1 MKNVKFFLM
10 SWLCIHVCL
19 FFPLQSQAE
28 EQIEPDQKIN
38 EVNVQ
43 EENKESQEPP
53 EQVETKQDEE
63 KQKEEKQK
71 EEKQKEAEQQE
82 VANKQLSERKIE
94 TEQGIITINKPELKV
109 GEEVR
114 IAVEPN
120 GKNIQSMKGILQLQ
134 KTGEQYAQERMLS
147 FEYDEETK
155 SWVANYKAGD
165 FDLQGDWNLQLVQ
178 SYKENEKEE
187 LVKNEVKVPLIR
199 IKNETPTIDKEL
211 PKLQKVTIDEVKEN
225 LVERKQGDSIHLRVK
240 ASDIESVVKE
250 VRVTLKGKENKELS
264 FLLDYNKHDMDWQKV
279 FEITEALPAGPYE
292 LLVEI
297 IDAAGNKLVEES
309 EYTISVLVPKNEDD
323 KKIEEKEKEE
333 KLDNKLENELEDKK
347 ENELEDKK
355 ENEKQEDSKVK
366 NPLPEENLPV
376 VQIPKQDE
384 IVNKFI
390 KEPLK
395 EKEEFTYVIKEPFE
409 DNKEVHKGKDQK
421 EKNNKQVASKKK
433 EQKEEPKDKKEE
445 KGEQGVQASD
455 VFTIMSGLFVL
466 FLVLK
471 SNKEW
476 G

>member
-43 EENKESQEPP
+43 EEKS

-63 KQKEEKQK
+63 KQKEVEQK
-71 EEKQKEAEQQE
+71 EVKQQEVEQQE
-82 VANKQLSERKIE
+82 VVNKQLGERKIE
-94 TEQGIITINKPELKV
+94 TEQGIVTVNKPELKV

-134 KTGEQYAQERMLS
+134 KNGEQYAQERILS

-165 FDLQGDWNLQLVQ
+165 FDLQGDWNLQLFQ

-187 LVKNEVKVPLIR
+187 LVKNEVKVPIIR

-225 LVERKQGDSIHLRVK
+225 LVERKQGDSIHIRVK
-240 ASDIESVVKE
+240 ASDIESAVKE

-264 FLLDYNKHDMDWQKV
+264 FLLDYNKYDMDWQKV
-279 FEITEALPAGPYE
+279 FEITEELPAGPYE
-292 LLVEI
+292 LHVEI

-309 EYTISVLVPKNEDD
+309 EYTISILAPKNEDD
-323 KKIEEKEKEE
+323 KKIEEKEKEKE
-333 KLDNKLENELEDKK
+333 DKLDNKLENELEDKK
-347 ENELEDKK
+347 ES
-355 ENEKQEDSKVK
+355 EKQEDLKVK
-366 NPLPEENLPV
+366 NPLPEEKLPV

-384 IVNKFI
+384 KVNKFI

-395 EKEEFTYVIKEPFE
+395 EQEEFTYVIKEPFE
-409 DNKEVHKGKDQK
+409 DNKEVHKAKDQK

-433 EQKEEPKDKKEE
+433 EQKEESKDKKEE

>member
-28 EQIEPDQKIN
+28 EQIESDQKIN

-43 EENKESQEPP
+43 EENKESQKSS

-63 KQKEEKQK
+63 KQKEAEQA
-71 EEKQKEAEQQE
+71 EQEVEQEVEQQE
-82 VANKQLSERKIE
+82 VVNKQLNERKIE
-94 TEQGIITINKPELKV
+94 TEQEIITVNKPELKV

-134 KTGEQYAQERMLS
+134 KNGEQYAQERILS

-187 LVKNEVKVPLIR
+187 IVKNEVKVPLIR

-225 LVERKQGDSIHLRVK
+225 LVERKQGDSIHIRVK

-309 EYTISVLVPKNEDD
+309 EYTISVLAPKNEDD
-323 KKIEEKEKEE
+323 KKIEEKEKEKE
-333 KLDNKLENELEDKK
+333 EKEDKLDNKLENELEDKK
-347 ENELEDKK
+347 ENE
-355 ENEKQEDSKVK
+355 KQKDLKIK
-366 NPLPEENLPV
+366 NPLLEEKLPV

-384 IVNKFI
+384 KVNKFI

-409 DNKEVHKGKDQK
+409 DNKEVHKAKDQK
-421 EKNNKQVASKKK
+421 EKNNKQVVSKKK
-433 EQKEEPKDKKEE
+433 EQKEETKDKEEE

>member
-10 SWLCIHVCL
+10 SWLSIHVCL

-28 EQIEPDQKIN
+28 EQIESDQKIN

-43 EENKESQEPP
+43 EENKESQESS

-71 EEKQKEAEQQE
+71 EAEQQE
-82 VANKQLSERKIE
+82 VVNKQLSERKIE
-94 TEQGIITINKPELKV
+94 TEQGIITVNKPELKV

-134 KTGEQYAQERMLS
+134 KNGEQYAQERMLS

-178 SYKENEKEE
+178 SCKENEKEE
-187 LVKNEVKVPLIR
+187 LIKNEVKVPLIR

-225 LVERKQGDSIHLRVK
+225 LVERKQGDSIHIRVK

-309 EYTISVLVPKNEDD
+309 EYTISVLAPKNEDD
-323 KKIEEKEKEE
+323 KKIEEKED
-333 KLDNKLENELEDKK
+333 KLDNKL

-366 NPLPEENLPV
+366 NPVPEENLPV
-376 VQIPKQDE
+376 VQIPKRDE
-384 IVNKFI
+384 KVNKFI

-409 DNKEVHKGKDQK
+409 DNKEVHKAKDQK

>member
-28 EQIEPDQKIN
+28 EQIESDQKIN

-43 EENKESQEPP
+43 EENKESQESS

-63 KQKEEKQK
+63 KQKEAEQQ
-71 EEKQKEAEQQE
+71 EVEQQE
-82 VANKQLSERKIE
+82 VANKQLNERKIE
-94 TEQGIITINKPELKV
+94 TEQGIITVNKPELKV

-134 KTGEQYAQERMLS
+134 KNGEQYAQERILS

-155 SWVANYKAGD
+155 SWVANYKAGN

-187 LVKNEVKVPLIR
+187 IVKNEVKVPLIR

-225 LVERKQGDSIHLRVK
+225 LVERKQGDSIHIRVK

-309 EYTISVLVPKNEDD
+309 EYTISVLAPKNEDD

-347 ENELEDKK
+347 ENE
-355 ENEKQEDSKVK
+355 KQEDLKIK
-366 NPLPEENLPV
+366 NPLLEEKLPV

-384 IVNKFI
+384 KVNKFI

-409 DNKEVHKGKDQK
+409 DNKEVHKAKDQK
-421 EKNNKQVASKKK
+421 EKSNKQVVSKKK
-433 EQKEEPKDKKEE
+433 EQKEETKDKEEE

>member
-28 EQIEPDQKIN
+28 EQIESDQKIN

-43 EENKESQEPP
+43 EENKESQESS

-63 KQKEEKQK
+63 KQKE
-71 EEKQKEAEQQE
+71 AEQQE
-82 VANKQLSERKIE
+82 VVNKQLSERKIE
-94 TEQGIITINKPELKV
+94 TEQGIITVNKPELKV

-134 KTGEQYAQERMLS
+134 KNGEQYEQERMLS

-187 LVKNEVKVPLIR
+187 LIKNEVKVPLIR

-225 LVERKQGDSIHLRVK
+225 LVERKQGDSIHIRVK

-309 EYTISVLVPKNEDD
+309 EYTISVLAPKNEDD
-323 KKIEEKEKEE
+323 KKIEEKEDKLD
-333 KLDNKLENELEDKK
+333 KLDNKL

-366 NPLPEENLPV
+366 NPVPEENLPV
-376 VQIPKQDE
+376 VQIPKRDE
-384 IVNKFI
+384 KVNKFI

-409 DNKEVHKGKDQK
+409 DNKEVHKAKDQK

>member
-28 EQIEPDQKIN
+28 EQIESDQKIN

-43 EENKESQEPP
+43 EENKESQESS

-63 KQKEEKQK
+63 KQKEAEQQ
-71 EEKQKEAEQQE
+71 EVEQQE
-82 VANKQLSERKIE
+82 VANKQLNERKIE
-94 TEQGIITINKPELKV
+94 TEQGIITVNKPELKV

-134 KTGEQYAQERMLS
+134 KNGEQYAQERILS

-155 SWVANYKAGD
+155 SWVANYKAGN

-187 LVKNEVKVPLIR
+187 IVKNEVKVPLIR

-225 LVERKQGDSIHLRVK
+225 LVERKQGDSIHIRVK

-250 VRVTLKGKENKELS
+250 VRVTLKGKENKKLS

-309 EYTISVLVPKNEDD
+309 EYTISVLAPKNEDD
-323 KKIEEKEKEE
+323 KKIEEKEKEKEE

-347 ENELEDKK
+347 ENE
-355 ENEKQEDSKVK
+355 KQEDLKVK
-366 NPLPEENLPV
+366 NPLLEEKFPV

-384 IVNKFI
+384 KVNKFI

-395 EKEEFTYVIKEPFE
+395 EKFTYVIKEPFE
-409 DNKEVHKGKDQK
+409 DNKEVHKAKDQK
-421 EKNNKQVASKKK
+421 EKNNKQVVSKKK
-433 EQKEEPKDKKEE
+433 EQKEETKDKEEE

>member
-71 EEKQKEAEQQE
+71 EAEQQE

-134 KTGEQYAQERMLS
+134 KNGEQYAQERMLS

-297 IDAAGNKLVEES
+297 IDAAGNKLVEKS
-309 EYTISVLVPKNEDD
+309 EYIISVLAPKNEDD
-323 KKIEEKEKEE
+323 KKIEEKEKED
-333 KLDNKLENELEDKK
+333 KLDNKL

-366 NPLPEENLPV
+366 KPLPEENLPV

>member
-28 EQIEPDQKIN
+28 EQIESDQKIN

-43 EENKESQEPP
+43 EENKESQESS

-63 KQKEEKQK
+63 E
-71 EEKQKEAEQQE
+71 QKEAEQQE
-82 VANKQLSERKIE
+82 VVNKQLNERKIE
-94 TEQGIITINKPELKV
+94 TEQGIITVNKPELKV

-134 KTGEQYAQERMLS
+134 KNGEQYAQERILS

-187 LVKNEVKVPLIR
+187 IVKNEVKVPLIR

-225 LVERKQGDSIHLRVK
+225 LVERKQGDSIHIRVK

-297 IDAAGNKLVEES
+297 IDAAGNKLVEKS
-309 EYTISVLVPKNEDD
+309 EYTISVLAPKNEDD
-323 KKIEEKEKEE
+323 KKIEEKEKED

-347 ENELEDKK
+347 ENE
-355 ENEKQEDSKVK
+355 KQKDLKIK
-366 NPLPEENLPV
+366 NPLPEEKLPV

-384 IVNKFI
+384 KVNKFI

-409 DNKEVHKGKDQK
+409 DNKEVHKAKDQK
-421 EKNNKQVASKKK
+421 EKNNKQVASNKK
-433 EQKEEPKDKKEE
+433 EQKEEPKDKKEK

>member
-28 EQIEPDQKIN
+28 EQIESDQKIN

-43 EENKESQEPP
+43 EENKESQESS

-63 KQKEEKQK
+63 KQKE
-71 EEKQKEAEQQE
+71 AGQQE
-82 VANKQLSERKIE
+82 VVNKQLNERKIE
-94 TEQGIITINKPELKV
+94 TEQGIITVNKPELRV

-120 GKNIQSMKGILQLQ
+120 GKNIESMKGILQLQ
-134 KTGEQYAQERMLS
+134 KNGEQYAQERILS

-155 SWVANYKAGD
+155 SWVANYKAGN

-187 LVKNEVKVPLIR
+187 IVKNEVKVPLIR

-225 LVERKQGDSIHLRVK
+225 LVERKQGDSIHIRVK

-309 EYTISVLVPKNEDD
+309 EYTISVLAPKNEDD
-323 KKIEEKEKEE
+323 KKIEEKEKEKEKEE

-347 ENELEDKK
+347 ENE
-355 ENEKQEDSKVK
+355 KQEDLKIK
-366 NPLPEENLPV
+366 NPLLEEKLPV

-384 IVNKFI
+384 KVNKFI

-409 DNKEVHKGKDQK
+409 DNKEIHKAKDQK
-421 EKNNKQVASKKK
+421 EKNNKQVVSKKK
-433 EQKEEPKDKKEE
+433 EQKEETKDKEEE

>member
-43 EENKESQEPP
+43 EENKESQKSS

-63 KQKEEKQK
+63 KQKEAEQA
-71 EEKQKEAEQQE
+71 EQEVEQEVEQQE
-82 VANKQLSERKIE
+82 VVNKQLNERKIE
-94 TEQGIITINKPELKV
+94 TEQGIITVNKPELKV

-134 KTGEQYAQERMLS
+134 KNGEQYAQERILS

-187 LVKNEVKVPLIR
+187 IVKNEVKVPLIR

-225 LVERKQGDSIHLRVK
+225 LVERKQGDSIHIRVK

-309 EYTISVLVPKNEDD
+309 EYTISVLAPKNEDD
-323 KKIEEKEKEE
+323 KKIEEKED

-347 ENELEDKK
+347 ENE
-355 ENEKQEDSKVK
+355 KQKDLGIK
-366 NPLPEENLPV
+366 NPLPEEKLPV

-384 IVNKFI
+384 KVNKFI

-409 DNKEVHKGKDQK
+409 DNKEVHKAKDQK
-421 EKNNKQVASKKK
+421 EKNNKQVVSKKK
-433 EQKEEPKDKKEE
+433 EQKEETKDKEEE